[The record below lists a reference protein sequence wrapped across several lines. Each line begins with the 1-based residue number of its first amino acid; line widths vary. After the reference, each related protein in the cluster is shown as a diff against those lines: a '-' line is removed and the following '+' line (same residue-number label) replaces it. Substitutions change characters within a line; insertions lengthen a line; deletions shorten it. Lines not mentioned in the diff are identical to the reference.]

1 MAPVPWTSHS
11 ADRARQAFRAARAA
25 GFDNISLDL
34 MFWLPG
40 QSLTTWLATVDE
52 AIASPADA
60 VTLSS
65 DFQNPNSGSDHG
77 TWPAQD
83 GTNTPIMLP
92 NGDVHPSH

>member
-1 MAPVPWTSHS
+1 MKKFGFATIITGGIVAAFLGLGAP
-11 ADRARQAFRAARAA
+11 AQ
-25 GFDNISLDL
+25 
-34 MFWLPG
+34 
-40 QSLTTWLATVDE
+40 